1 MAESPIDIKR
11 RISSTK
17 KTGQI
22 TSAMQMVSG
31 AKLMKLE
38 DKSQNYQIY
47 AKKIRE
53 IVTHLAANN
62 VLELALKRQREQQK
76 KKAARVAALD
86 ESPDADD
93 DVLTLSNLLVERP
106 VKKTGYL
113 VITSDRGL
121 VGGYNSNVLR
131 SVMEILGDHKKPSEY
146 TVMAVGGMGAE
157 FFKTR
162 GIHLAYEYRG
172 VSDSPTFNE
181 VREIV
186 KTMVTMFDDGVF
198 DELYVCYNHHVN
210 SLTSVF
216 RAEKMLP
223 ITNLDTKK
231 VKEAS
236 EVEYLA
242 DPSVEVALNAI
253 VPQYAESLIF
263 GAIMDAK
270 TSEHASSMTAMKS
283 ATDNANDLIK
293 GLSTQLN
300 RARQAEITTEITEIV
315 GGAAALE

>member
-1 MAESPIDIKR
+1 MAESLIDIKR
-11 RISSTK
+11 RIISTK

-31 AKLMKLE
+31 AKLIKLE
-38 DKSQNYQIY
+38 DKSKNYQIY

-53 IVTHLAANN
+53 IVTHLAANK
-62 VLELALKRQREQQK
+62 VLELAVMRQHAQSKTGTTE
-76 KKAARVAALD
+76 
-86 ESPDADD
+86 E
-93 DVLTLSNLLVERP
+93 DVLSLSNLLVERP

-121 VGGYNSNVLR
+121 VGGYNSNILR
-131 SVMEILGDHKKPSEY
+131 SVMDILSDHKDPNEY
-146 TVMAVGGMGAE
+146 AVMAVGGMGAE
-157 FFKTR
+157 FFKAR
-162 GIHLAYEYRG
+162 DVQLAYEYRG
-172 VSDSPTFNE
+172 VSDVPTFNE

-210 SLTSVF
+210 SLSSAF

-223 ITNLDTKK
+223 ITDLDTDK
-231 VKEAS
+231 VNDDAAT
-236 EVEYLA
+236 EYLA
-242 DPSVEVALNAI
+242 DPSVDVALNAI
-253 VPQYAESLIF
+253 LPQYAESLIF

-270 TSEHASSMTAMKS
+270 TAEHASSMTAMKS
-283 ATDNANDLIK
+283 ATDNANDLIRD
-293 GLSTQLN
+293 LSTQLN
-300 RARQAEITTEITEIV
+300 RARQAQITTEITEIV